1 MCCLTVYL
9 LKRPSYSPPASPL
22 ERLPLYHC
30 HLHDQSPI
38 KLPITAP
45 TVTVCWI
52 AQSPQLTYAIR
63 KSHLV
68 SPRLRHLQRLTLLWG
83 QRPGPL
89 PWPTVGGGAPAL
101 APAHLPPLLQAQR
114 SLLPDPDPESALPF
128 PSPETP
134 SSPLYSMRLPCSPVP
149 RFTASPSRPAWLPP
163 PPTASSAP
171 NAVPAGRSLSGNHR
185 LGRQRSRPFT
195 RAF

>member
-1 MCCLTVYL
+1 MPPSPAQANLRVHQPVCCLTLYL

-30 HLHDQSPI
+30 HLPDKSPI

-89 PWPTVGGGAPAL
+89 PWPTVRGWAPAL

-134 SSPLYSMRLPCSPVP
+134 VFALIQHEIALQPRPSLRCKPLE
-149 RFTASPSRPAWLPP
+149 ASVAPPAPY
-163 PPTASSAP
+163 
-171 NAVPAGRSLSGNHR
+171 GI
-185 LGRQRSRPFT
+185 LGT
-195 RAF
+195 